1 MSYSRLQYSTNRE
14 GIVADKDMIT
24 MSRRESKRLHLIHQV
39 LDLKITQ
46 VAAAKVLGVSD
57 RQLRRMI
64 KRVRAEGDEGIC
76 HRSRGRASN
85 NRIPRK
91 TKNRVLRLFRQ
102 TYADFN
108 LVHATEILSAN
119 HGLSISDETLRLWLN
134 EAGIPYKRRRVKKHR
149 QWRERKACFGELVQ
163 IDGSHHA
170 WFEGRGPVCVFMG
183 YIDDATGTVFG
194 RFYDYEGTLPAL
206 DSMKR
211 YIRHYG
217 IPQSVYLDKHTT
229 YKSWAKPTIDEQLSG
244 HEPMSH
250 FEKSMAA
257 LEVEVIHANSPQA
270 KGRVERLFKTLQ
282 DRLVREMRLWG
293 IKSVDEANVFLE
305 TYLPKYNSRFRKAAR
320 EKADLH
326 RPALHSKELDRILC
340 IKEERTVKN
349 DFTISYNGK
358 LYQIEQMIRA
368 RKVTAE
374 ERLDGSLHITYQG
387 QDLRYR
393 MITEQLPKETSEK
406 QLLLAARKP
415 WVPSADHPW
424 KKRSTLTP
432 RRRRVQPLSA
442 P

>member
-1 MSYSRLQYSTNRE
+1 
-14 GIVADKDMIT
+14 
-24 MSRRESKRLHLIHQV
+24 
-39 LDLKITQ
+39 
-46 VAAAKVLGVSD
+46 
-57 RQLRRMI
+57 
-64 KRVRAEGDEGIC
+64 
-76 HRSRGRASN
+76 
-85 NRIPRK
+85 
-91 TKNRVLRLFRQ
+91 
-102 TYADFN
+102 
-108 LVHATEILSAN
+108 
-119 HGLSISDETLRLWLN
+119 
-134 EAGIPYKRRRVKKHR
+134 
-149 QWRERKACFGELVQ
+149 
-163 IDGSHHA
+163 
-170 WFEGRGPVCVFMG
+170 MG